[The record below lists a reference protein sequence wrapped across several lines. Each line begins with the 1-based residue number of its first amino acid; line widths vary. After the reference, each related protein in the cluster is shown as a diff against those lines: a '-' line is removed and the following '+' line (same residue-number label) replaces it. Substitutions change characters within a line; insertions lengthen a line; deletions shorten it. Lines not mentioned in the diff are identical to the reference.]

1 MKIDAR
7 IGVCTILLAAAC
19 STSPPR
25 GTVPPASQR
34 SDSSAAAAP
43 AAPAAEVNADRSQAD
58 VDSDLRKRGYKPMM
72 YRGERVYCR
81 KEALTGSNLTSKVCL
96 TAQQI
101 VDLERSGKDILN
113 GNRQGGCIKTSSGCN

>member
-7 IGVCTILLAAAC
+7 IGVCSILLAAAC
-19 STSPPR
+19 STSPPQS
-25 GTVPPASQR
+25 TVLPARQL

-43 AAPAAEVNADRSQAD
+43 AAEANADRSQAD

-96 TAQQI
+96 TAKQI
-101 VDLERSGKDILN
+101 DDLERSGKDILN